1 MKIKSLLFVGLI
13 IALLTACNGG
23 TAATQME
30 TTAAESTPEESTSI
44 HSSEE
49 QETRSDLEAMGDFN
63 TEKGLFNVELN
74 IPKEFAGEK
83 TQEELDATAQ
93 ELGYKSITLNEDG
106 SVTYV
111 ITKKQH
117 KQMMEELKENLDS
130 TLKEM
135 VGSEDYP
142 NFTDISTNGD
152 YTEFEVTTTSTE
164 LSLVES
170 FSVLGFYM
178 YGGMYNI
185 FNGTPVE
192 NVEVTFINA
201 DSGEIIEQLN
211 SKDMGS
217 KEQ

>member
-1 MKIKSLLFVGLI
+1 MIKKLLLSAFFVTW
-13 IALLTACNGG
+13 LLSACSGK
-23 TAATQME
+23 TTPPPAE
-30 TTAAESTPEESTSI
+30 TTVVESTSESPSI
-44 HSSEE
+44 DSTSET

-83 TQEELDATAQ
+83 TQDELDATAK
-93 ELGYKSITLNEDG
+93 ELGYQSITLNEDG

-111 ITKKQH
+111 MTKKQH
-117 KQMMEELKENLDS
+117 KQMMVEVKESLNS
-130 TLKEM
+130 TLQKM

-142 NFTDISTNGD
+142 NFTNISTNAD
-152 YTEFEVTTTSTE
+152 FTKFEITTTSTE
-164 LSLVES
+164 LSLAES

-178 YGGMYNI
+178 YGGMYNT
-185 FNGTPVE
+185 FNGTPVD
-192 NVEVTFINA
+192 NVSVSYINA